1 MLCWLKSRRKP
12 TPWQVQLFPCGV
24 ANAGELFALP
34 KKCRMLAVWSLTTA
48 PGAKLRHPI
57 QKHIKVPT
65 RLPGCKWVSRK
76 QNRAIEAY
84 SSPHQH
90 GSTVSADGGCA
101 ELDVHSMYTSP
112 LSILMQRRGMRRR
125 NCLTTAEQS

>member
-1 MLCWLKSRRKP
+1 MLCWLKSRRKL

-24 ANAGELFALP
+24 ADAGAALP

-48 PGAKLRHPI
+48 SGAKLRHHI

-65 RLPGCKWVSRK
+65 RLPGCERVSRK

-84 SSPHQH
+84 KSPHQH
-90 GSTVSADGGCA
+90 SSTISAGGGCA
-101 ELDVHSMYTSP
+101 DLVVHSMYTSP

-125 NCLTTAEQS
+125 SCLTTAEQS